1 MFNGFSIIL
10 CRCGTCSVRISGR
23 DYEAVPGSL
32 LILSPDQLVEVFS
45 VSPDFSPRSILVSLD
60 VILEFPSPVDINIV
74 NTALRNPLYSLP
86 PEKTAHLLEYYD
98 FLEKQYREI
107 DNAYREEISKTL
119 FYALM
124 LEICDIIR
132 SDTGDSTAVSKPRQE
147 KLTDDF
153 FKLMAR
159 YYKTEHNVAFYAD
172 RLNRTPKYLSGAIK
186 KLSGRSVSDWIN
198 SSLLAYHV
206 GVRHGNDSFLF
217 QVHHLE
223 FLQHGRVSAL
233 SDTVCRSLV
242 SGYHMSRIFIRRH
255 VIVSESRVIR
265 PYRKPQALLSGFR
278 KIRHDAILSCCV
290 CKTLFPKIRHAVR
303 HRFHRTDRT

>member
-1 MFNGFSIIL
+1 MAEKKDGQFVNIDIGDLFNTGDTRSIRNFYLSEDSFGGRFPEEGTSFMFNGFSIIL

-45 VSPDFSPRSILVSLD
+45 VSPDFSHRSILVSLD

-98 FLEKQYREI
+98 FLEKQYRET

-198 SSLLAYHV
+198 SSLISEIKLLLKV
-206 GVRHGNDSFLF
+206 TDKTVLEISEELNFSSPSFFVQFFRHHTGTTP
-217 QVHHLE
+217 
-223 FLQHGRVSAL
+223 LQ
-233 SDTVCRSLV
+233 
-242 SGYHMSRIFIRRH
+242 
-255 VIVSESRVIR
+255 
-265 PYRKPQALLSGFR
+265 YRKQG
-278 KIRHDAILSCCV
+278 
-290 CKTLFPKIRHAVR
+290 
-303 HRFHRTDRT
+303 

>member
-1 MFNGFSIIL
+1 MAEKKDGQFVNIDIGDLFNTGDTRSIRNFYLSEGSFGGRFPEEGTSFMFNGFSIII

-23 DYEAVPGSL
+23 DYETVPGSL

-98 FLEKQYREI
+98 FLEKQYRET

-198 SSLLAYHV
+198 SSLISEIKLLLKV
-206 GVRHGNDSFLF
+206 TDKTVLEISEELNFSSPSFFVQFFRHHTGTTP
-217 QVHHLE
+217 
-223 FLQHGRVSAL
+223 LQ
-233 SDTVCRSLV
+233 
-242 SGYHMSRIFIRRH
+242 
-255 VIVSESRVIR
+255 
-265 PYRKPQALLSGFR
+265 YRKQG
-278 KIRHDAILSCCV
+278 
-290 CKTLFPKIRHAVR
+290 
-303 HRFHRTDRT
+303 